1 MKKITLLLLFL
12 AGMQAYA
19 QPSSIIITAPTDATS
34 VRITGTWWQWSVEGG
49 PEATQNSSG
58 DWVITL
64 NGAGNEMEYLIVV
77 NGVQEDLIDNTAND
91 GCTTRVTDGNLVTD
105 FWSYANRKW
114 LPTDPLIYTETY
126 DSCQQ
131 IASLPTDCSGSTS
144 EASEGTYS
152 TGINYAFTSSGTDV
166 LVSFELLD
174 TDKAGFSP
182 QIFIAP
188 STFIS
193 MDSSNAPTYT
203 ATLSDSYSVGD
214 EVSFKFRGAYA
225 GGQVVTSRLFTYLV
239 GGADCATAG
248 VEDISANAVKM
259 YPNPA
264 NGVVNFSSAS
274 NEAIG
279 VTVYDLLGKQVMEA
293 QNVQSQLNISS
304 LNPGM
309 YFVKMT
315 QGTSSATKKL
325 VVK

>member
-34 VRITGTWWQWSVEGG
+34 VRITGGWWDWAVAGG

-64 NGAGNEMEYLIVV
+64 NGAGGEMEYLIVV
-77 NGVQEDLIDNTAND
+77 DGVQEDLIDNTAND
-91 GCTTRVTDGNLVTD
+91 GCVTRITAGNLATD
-105 FWSYANRKW
+105 YWSYANRKW
-114 LPTDPLIYTETY
+114 LATDPFIYTETY

-188 STFIS
+188 STFIN

-225 GGQVVTSRLFTYLV
+225 GGLVTSRLFTYLV

>member
-225 GGQVVTSRLFTYLV
+225 GGLVTSRLFTYLV

>member
-34 VRITGTWWQWSVEGG
+34 VRLTGTWWQWDVEGG

-105 FWSYANRKW
+105 YWSYANRKW

-225 GGQVVTSRLFTYLV
+225 GGLVTSRLFTYLV

>member
-12 AGMQAYA
+12 AAMQAYA
-19 QPSSIIITAPTDATS
+19 QPSEIIITAPTDAS
-34 VRITGTWWQWSVEGG
+34 LVKITGPWWDWDPNGG
-49 PEATQNSSG
+49 PEAAQNSDG
-58 DWVITL
+58 DWVISL
-64 NGAGNEMEYLIVV
+64 NGAGSDMEYLIVV
-77 NGVQEDLIDNTAND
+77 DGVQENLIDNAA
-91 GCTTRVTDGNLVTD
+91 GGECTTRVDAGNIVTD
-105 FWSYANRKW
+105 YSNYANRKW
-114 LPTDPLIYTETY
+114 LSTDPLIYTETY

-131 IASLPTDCSGSTS
+131 IASLPTDCSGFTD

-174 TDKAGFSP
+174 TDKTGFSP
-182 QIFIAP
+182 QIHFPP
-188 STFIS
+188 STFIN
-193 MDSSNAPTYT
+193 MDASNAPTYT
-203 ATLSDSYSVGD
+203 ATLSDSYSIGD
-214 EVSFKFRGAYA
+214 EISFKFRGAYA
-225 GGQVVTSRLFTYLV
+225 GGLVTSRLFTYLV
-239 GGADCATAG
+239 GGADCSTAG

-264 NGVVNFSSAS
+264 NGVVNFSTAS
-274 NEAIG
+274 NDAL
-279 VTVYDLLGKQVMEA
+279 TVSVFDLLGKQVMDA

-315 QGTSSATKKL
+315 QGSSSATKKL

>member
-12 AGMQAYA
+12 AAMQAYA
-19 QPSSIIITAPTDATS
+19 QPSEIIITAPTDASS
-34 VRITGTWWQWSVEGG
+34 VKITGPWWNWAVAGG

-64 NGAGNEMEYLIVV
+64 NGAGTEMEYLIVV
-77 NGVQEDLIDNTAND
+77 DGVQEDLIDNTAND
-91 GCTTRVTDGNLVTD
+91 GCLATVNDGNLATD
-105 FWSYANRKW
+105 YWSYANRKW
-114 LPTDPLIYTETY
+114 LPTDPLIYTVTY

-174 TDKAGFSP
+174 TDKEGFSP

-188 STFIS
+188 STFIN

-225 GGQVVTSRLFTYLV
+225 GGLVTSRLFTYLV
-239 GGADCATAG
+239 GGADCSTAG

-264 NGVVNFSSAS
+264 NGVVYFSTSVNDAL
-274 NEAIG
+274 
-279 VTVYDLLGKQVMEA
+279 TVSVFDLLGKQVMDA

-315 QGTSSATKKL
+315 QGASSATKKL